1 MSEENTDGNKNE
13 QLMKALNSIKTV
25 HVGDVVEGDILAID
39 ASGQVVVGIKDSGV
53 EGVIPRRELST
64 QPIDDVHKKFH
75 KGDTVK
81 VVVLEHIGDD
91 NEGGSF
97 LLSIRRLKARKVWAK
112 IQEKAKNKETIKVP
126 VKRAVRGGLVVDA
139 GVRGFIPASM
149 ITDHFVRDL
158 KQFEGKTLECKIVE
172 VVPMKN
178 RLILSHRAIV
188 EDKRKVARDKVM
200 STLKA
205 GDVVKG
211 KVVRLV
217 SFGAFVDL
225 GGIDGLVHISQISYQ
240 HVDKPSDVL
249 KVGQEVKVKVLN
261 VDPDRNRIALS
272 IKQTLPSPWEQVEEK
287 APKGSIV
294 KGVVKRLVDFG
305 AFVEVYPG
313 VEGLLHISQISHKHI
328 NIPSDVLKVGQ
339 EVKVK
344 VLDVQPENHRLSL
357 SMRALEPA
365 PAHRNGNNNG
375 GASHRRNRNAVNDN
389 STRNAPSEDKGFSVG
404 DTGEAGQALKEAAK
418 KLRNNK

>member
-1 MSEENTDGNKNE
+1 MSENTDGNKN
-13 QLMKALNSIKTV
+13 QKLMDAINSVKTV
-25 HVGDVVEGDILAID
+25 KVGDVVEGDVLAVEE
-39 ASGQVVVGIKDSGV
+39 SGQVVVGIKDSGV

-64 QPIDDVHKKFH
+64 QPIENVNDKFK

-97 LLSIRRLKARKVWAK
+97 LLSIRRLKARKVWSDIQAK
-112 IQEKAKNKETIKVP
+112 ADAKETIKVP

-149 ITDHFVRDL
+149 ITDHFVKDL
-158 KQFEGKTLECKIVE
+158 KQFEGKTLECKIIE

-178 RLILSHRAIV
+178 RLILSHRALA
-188 EDKRKVARDKVM
+188 EEAHKAARDKVM
-200 STLKA
+200 STIKA

-225 GGIDGLVHISQISYQ
+225 GGIDGLVHISQISYD

-249 KVGQEVKVKVLN
+249 KVGQEVKVKVLK
-261 VDPDRNRIALS
+261 VDADQNRIALS
-272 IKQTLPSPWEQVEEK
+272 IKQTLPSPWEQIQDK

-294 KGVVKRLVDFG
+294 TGTVRRLVDFG
-305 AFVEVYPG
+305 AFVEVIPG
-313 VEGLLHISQISHKHI
+313 VEGLLHISQISHKHV
-328 NIPSDVLKVGQ
+328 NTPSDVLKVGQ

-344 VLDVQPENHRLSL
+344 VLDVKPEDHRLSL

-365 PAHRNGNNNG
+365 PADDSENGNGKG
-375 GASHRRNRNAVNDN
+375 GRHYTRNRNAVNDN
-389 STRNAPSEDKGFSVG
+389 STRHAPKTEGGFSLG
-404 DTGEAGQALKEAAK
+404 DEAGKALQEAAK
-418 KLRNNK
+418 KLKKN

>member
-1 MSEENTDGNKNE
+1 MSENTDGNKNE
-13 QLMKALNSIKTV
+13 KLMKAIDSIKTV
-25 HVGDVVEGDILAID
+25 KVGDVVEGEILAID
-39 ASGQVVVGIKDSGV
+39 ASGQVVVGINDSGV

-64 QPIDDVHKKFH
+64 EPIKDVRSKFH
-75 KGDTVK
+75 KGDSVK

-97 LLSIRRLKARKVWAK
+97 LLSIRQLKARKVWDK
-112 IQEKAKNKETIKVP
+112 IQAKADAKETVKVP
-126 VKRAVRGGLVVDA
+126 VKRAVRGGLVVNVA
-139 GVRGFIPASM
+139 GLRGFIPASL

-158 KQFEGKTLECKIVE
+158 KQFEGQTLECKVIE
-172 VVPMKN
+172 VVPIKN
-178 RLILSHRAIV
+178 RLILSHRAIA
-188 EDKRKVARDKVM
+188 EAKRKVARDRIM

-205 GDVVKG
+205 GDTVKG

-225 GGIDGLVHISQISYQ
+225 GGIDGLVHISQIAYE

-272 IKQTLPSPWEQVEEK
+272 IKQTLPSPWEKVNEK

-294 KGVVKRLVDFG
+294 KGIVRRLVDFG

-313 VEGLLHISQISHKHI
+313 VEGLLHISQISHKHV
-328 NIPSDVLKVGQ
+328 NTPSDVLKVGQ
-339 EVKVK
+339 EIKVK

-365 PAHRNGNNNG
+365 PSRGGNRHY
-375 GASHRRNRNAVNDN
+375 SRHAVNDN
-389 STRNAPSEDKGFSVG
+389 STRNAPQENQGFSVG
-404 DTGEAGQALKEAAK
+404 DEGEAGQALKEAAK
-418 KLRNNK
+418 KLRNNR